1 MVRRTNEKRRCIKAS
16 ATTALVC
23 KKARPEAAAAT
34 PVTVELWKTA
44 PITGAR
50 ARLISE
56 KADPAENRR
65 DGRGGG
71 RLLES
76 VPPIDER

>member
-1 MVRRTNEKRRCIKAS
+1 MVRRTNEKRRCIRAS
-16 ATTALVC
+16 ATTELVC

-56 KADPAENRR
+56 KAIPPRIVETVAVAAASSSLSRR
-65 DGRGGG
+65 
-71 RLLES
+71 
-76 VPPIDER
+76 